1 MAKLSRRAII
11 VGASAASLLGAQ
23 APAAAMPLSV
33 AAVLEDPVLIAARAW
48 LANHA
53 KHEALAIEW
62 QKLETRL
69 WRKAGGSISVAR
81 AVREGYSEA
90 KRMRRITRQT
100 NRLWRKLKD
109 GADGIAEM
117 DSPTPA
123 GARAKLEVALTI
135 MEPDCDEQ
143 AFALIK
149 GAFQELGRI
158 V

>member
-1 MAKLSRRAII
+1 MAKLSRRLLI

-33 AAVLEDPVLIAARAW
+33 AALEDPVLIAARAW

-53 KHEALAIEW
+53 KHDALAIEW

-81 AVREGYSEA
+81 AVREGYTEA

-123 GARAKLEVALTI
+123 GARAKLEMALTI

-149 GAFQELGRI
+149 GAFQELGRM

>member
-1 MAKLSRRAII
+1 MAKLSRRLLI

-23 APAAAMPLSV
+23 APAAATSLPV
-33 AAVLEDPVLIAARAW
+33 AASADPVLIAARAW
-48 LANHA
+48 LATHA
-53 KHEALAIEW
+53 KHDALAIEW

-81 AVREGYSEA
+81 AVREGYAEA

-100 NRLWRKLKD
+100 NRRWRKLRD

-117 DSPTPA
+117 DSPTSA
-123 GARAKLEVALTI
+123 GARAKLEMALTI

-149 GAFQELGRI
+149 GAFEELGRLA
-158 V
+158 